1 MPRQIKFDEIFFE
14 SGGQAAPVERRWL
27 SRSFRFHATNI
38 LCMAALAG
46 LAGCNGGSSS
56 PPPPPAPV
64 NPNPAPSAASLNPS
78 LTLAGGAGFNLTV
91 TGANFIQ
98 ASTVQWNGSPRP
110 TTFGSSTSLQASI
123 AAADVATA
131 GTAMVSVATAAPGGG
146 TSTALAFAINVP
158 NPVVAISPVSAIV
171 AAGGQQQFTASV
183 SNALT
188 QAVTWQVNGISG
200 GNATVGIISNAGLYI
215 APLAQAGVTIT
226 AVSQEDANKSAA
238 ASLSVL
244 APHAIGVRPTATIAE
259 FFDHSTGNAFV
270 PRGNNYI
277 RLAAQTFPD
286 GSVQVSHSTFN
297 IGLYDGVGLDSAL
310 NQMQT
315 SGYNIVRVFLNGC
328 CHDNTIGNPAGGL
341 SSVYL
346 ANLADFLKRAKQHGI
361 WVIVEADWVPAFGGY
376 TANYAGCTNFSNFNT
391 LNLCAGGVQAV
402 TIFFHDIVQGL
413 INASAPLDAIFAY
426 ELRNEYYYDS
436 NFPPLSW
443 TSGTVTT
450 ADGQTYD
457 MSNAAS
463 RQQMMDNGLIFF
475 SDRVRAAILALDP
488 TALVEVG
495 FFVPQAPNPTRFG
508 DPRVITVYPAMAN
521 STADFVSVHP
531 YPLAGGLTFA
541 QYAQNFGFVGYQQ
554 QKPVVLEEFGV
565 LESDYPVEATAASV
579 AQNWEVQS
587 CAYGIKGWSF
597 WTWDTSTAEQVPPPF
612 WPAALGAGFI
622 AQTLSPAVR
631 PDPCQ

>member
-1 MPRQIKFDEIFFE
+1 MRGQTGLDEIFCEFP
-14 SGGQAAPVERRWL
+14 SKAVHANR
-27 SRSFRFHATNI
+27 SRISRTLRAI
-38 LCMAALAG
+38 MVLCAAALAC

-56 PPPPPAPV
+56 PPPPPTV
-64 NPNPAPSAASLNPS
+64 NPNPTPSAASLTPS
-78 LTLAGGAGFNLTV
+78 LSLAGAPGFNLTV
-91 TGANFIQ
+91 TGANFLPS
-98 ASTVQWNGSPRP
+98 STVQWNGSARP
-110 TTFGSSTSLQASI
+110 TTFGSSTSLQAAI
-123 AAADVATA
+123 TAADIATA
-131 GTAMVSVATAAPGGG
+131 GTAMVSVATPAPGGG

-158 NPVVAISPVSAIV
+158 NPVVAVSPVSAII
-171 AAGGQQQFTASV
+171 AAGGQQQFTANV
-183 SNALT
+183 TNALT

-200 GNATVGIISNAGLYI
+200 GNAAVGTISNAGLYI
-215 APLAQAGVTIT
+215 APLAQTGVTIT
-226 AVSQEDANKSAA
+226 AVSQEDANKLAA

-244 APHAIGVRPTATIAE
+244 APHTIGVRPTATIAE
-259 FFDHSTGNAFV
+259 FFDRTTGNAFV

-277 RLAAQTFPD
+277 RLAALTFPD

-315 SGYNIVRVFLNGC
+315 SGYNLVRVFLNGC
-328 CHDNTIGNPAGGL
+328 CNNTIGNPAGGL
-341 SSVYL
+341 SSAYL

-376 TANYAGCTNFSNFNT
+376 SNNYAGCTNFSNFNT

-413 INASAPLDAIFAY
+413 TNASAPLDAIFAY

-436 NFPPLSW
+436 NSPPLSW

-475 SDRVRAAILALDP
+475 TDQVRAAILALDP

-495 FFVPQAPNPTRFG
+495 FFVPQTPNPTRFG

-541 QYAQNFGFVGYQQ
+541 QYVQNFGFVGYQQ

-565 LESDYPVEATAASV
+565 LESDYPVETTAANV
-579 AQNWEVQS
+579 AQNWQVQS

-622 AQTLSPAVR
+622 AQALSPAVR
-631 PDPCQ
+631 PDPCH

>member
-1 MPRQIKFDEIFFE
+1 MRGQIRSEQSFCE
-14 SGGQAAPVERRWL
+14 SAGKAAHANPAPT
-27 SRSFRFHATNI
+27 SRSSRTSMI
-38 LCMAALAG
+38 LCTAALAC

-56 PPPPPAPV
+56 APPPPPV
-64 NPNPAPSAASLNPS
+64 NPNPTPTAASLTPS
-78 LTLAGGAGFNLTV
+78 LSLAGAPGFNLTV
-91 TGANFIQ
+91 TGANFLPS
-98 ASTVQWNGSPRP
+98 STVQWNGSPRP
-110 TTFGSSTSLQASI
+110 TTFGSSTSLQAAI
-123 AAADVATA
+123 TAADIATA
-131 GTAMVSVATAAPGGG
+131 GTAMVSVATPAPGGG
-146 TSTALAFAINVP
+146 TSSALSFTINMP

-171 AAGGQQQFTASV
+171 AAGGQQQFTANV
-183 SNALT
+183 TNALT

-200 GNATVGIISNAGLYI
+200 GNAAIGTISNAGLYI
-215 APLAQAGVTIT
+215 APLAQTGITIT
-226 AVSQEDANKSAA
+226 AVSQEDANKSASA
-238 ASLSVL
+238 TLSVL
-244 APHAIGVRPTATIAE
+244 APHNIGIRPTATIAE
-259 FFDHSTGNAFV
+259 FFDRTTGNPFV

-328 CHDNTIGNPAGGL
+328 CHDNTIGDPAGGL
-341 SSVYL
+341 SSAYL

-436 NFPPLSW
+436 NSPPLSW

-475 SDRVRAAILALDP
+475 TDQVRAAILALDP

-565 LESDYPVEATAASV
+565 LESDYPVETTAASV
-579 AQNWEVQS
+579 AQNWQVQS

-622 AQTLSPAVR
+622 AQALSPAVR
-631 PDPCQ
+631 PDPCH

>member
-1 MPRQIKFDEIFFE
+1 MRGQTGLDEIFCEFP
-14 SGGQAAPVERRWL
+14 SKAVHANR
-27 SRSFRFHATNI
+27 SRISRTLRAI
-38 LCMAALAG
+38 MVLCAAALAC

-56 PPPPPAPV
+56 PPPPPTV
-64 NPNPAPSAASLNPS
+64 NPNPTPSAASLTPS
-78 LTLAGGAGFNLTV
+78 LSLAGAPGFNLTV
-91 TGANFIQ
+91 TGANFLPS
-98 ASTVQWNGSPRP
+98 STVQWNGSARP
-110 TTFGSSTSLQASI
+110 TTFGSSTSLQAAI
-123 AAADVATA
+123 TAADIATA
-131 GTAMVSVATAAPGGG
+131 GTAMVSVATPAPGGG

-158 NPVVAISPVSAIV
+158 NPVVAVSPVSAII
-171 AAGGQQQFTASV
+171 AAGGQQQFTANV
-183 SNALT
+183 TNALT

-200 GNATVGIISNAGLYI
+200 GNAAVGTISNAGLYI
-215 APLAQAGVTIT
+215 APLAQTGVTIT
-226 AVSQEDANKSAA
+226 AVSQEDANKLAA

-244 APHAIGVRPTATIAE
+244 APHTIGVRPTATIAE
-259 FFDHSTGNAFV
+259 FFDRTTGNAFV

-277 RLAAQTFPD
+277 RLAALTFPD

-315 SGYNIVRVFLNGC
+315 SGYNLVRVFLNGC
-328 CHDNTIGNPAGGL
+328 CNNTIGNPAGGL
-341 SSVYL
+341 SSAYL

-376 TANYAGCTNFSNFNT
+376 SNNYAGCTNFSNFNT

-413 INASAPLDAIFAY
+413 TNASAPLDAIFAY

-436 NFPPLSW
+436 NSPPLSW

-475 SDRVRAAILALDP
+475 TDQVRAAILALDP

-495 FFVPQAPNPTRFG
+495 FFVPQTPNPTRFG

-541 QYAQNFGFVGYQQ
+541 QYVQNFGFVGYQQ

-565 LESDYPVEATAASV
+565 LESDYPVETTAANV
-579 AQNWEVQS
+579 AQNWQVQS

-612 WPAALGAGFI
+612 WPAALSAGFI
-622 AQTLSPAVR
+622 AQALSPAVR
-631 PDPCQ
+631 PDPCH